1 VENKWIQKEEDVEE
15 NNTHIK
21 KKTILDEARELLS
34 QITIPKTINVI
45 KASNTQIKP
54 NTRMSKRLAE
64 KKARTDRL
72 LNKKNAIYA
81 NTKERYKRAL
91 SWFDLDETK
100 PPVKKD

>member
-1 VENKWIQKEEDVEE
+1 MGNKWIKKEENVEE
-15 NNTHIK
+15 NDTYIK

-34 QITIPKTINVI
+34 QITIPKPINMK
-45 KASNTQIKP
+45 KASNVQIKP

-81 NTKERYKRAL
+81 NTKERYKRTL

-100 PPVKKD
+100 PPIKKD